1 MATTQDSTS
10 GNAVILNA
18 VWETYIIHLL
28 NCINNI
34 SISGDSDPVQTLL
47 YNGFR
52 ESTAISGL
60 DACLPVDI
68 SHLDSSKPEW
78 LACYSNMQIPFLLPN
93 GRMGDGENETW
104 KGG

>member
-1 MATTQDSTS
+1 MRFRSCADT
-10 GNAVILNA
+10 
-18 VWETYIIHLL
+18 
-28 NCINNI
+28 
-34 SISGDSDPVQTLL
+34 P

-60 DACLPVDI
+60 ACLSVDI

-93 GRMGDGENETW
+93 GRMRDGENETC